1 MAGLGGPGPGIAGIL
16 KTAGRFADSTN
27 AATVGGR
34 GQSGES
40 AVDLHDSNG
49 IGGAF
54 PQYCPSIMELL
65 LIRRG
70 LPVTVDN
77 RATGIEADPG
87 LSELG
92 LRQAEALADWL
103 TNERID
109 AIYASPKSRARQ
121 TVEPLASRLGVDVIV
136 EPLVNEYD
144 QGELEYIPIEHLK
157 AAGDPRWEAMMNG
170 DDLPNPEVF
179 QAQVV
184 KGIERIIT
192 ANRGRT
198 VVVGCHGGVV
208 SAYLAHLLDIQRVM
222 FYEAHY
228 TSVARV
234 AASSAGHRSVRS
246 MNELGHLKVAGISLS
261 DL

>member
-16 KTAGRFADSTN
+16 QTTGRFADSTN
-27 AATVGGR
+27 ASTVGGR
-34 GQSGES
+34 GQSGQS
-40 AVDLHDSNG
+40 AVDLHGPNG
-49 IGGAF
+49 IGDVTS
-54 PQYCPSIMELL
+54 QYCPSIMELL
-65 LIRRG
+65 LIRHG
-70 LPVTVDN
+70 LPVIVDN

-87 LSELG
+87 LSALG
-92 LRQAEALADWL
+92 LRQAEALADWFS
-103 TNERID
+103 NEQID
-109 AIYASPKSRARQ
+109 AVYASPKRRARQ
-121 TVEPLASRLGVDVIV
+121 TVEPLASRLGVDIMV

-144 QGELEYIPIEHLK
+144 QGELEYIPIERLK
-157 AAGDPRWEAMMNG
+157 ADGDPRWEAMMKG
-170 DDLPNPEVF
+170 DDLPNPEAF
-179 QAQVV
+179 QTQVV
-184 KGIERIIT
+184 KGMERIIT
-192 ANRGRT
+192 ANPGRT

-234 AASSAGHRSVRS
+234 AASSTGHRSVCS